1 LDGGGHLKTRECI
14 LAFVVLL
21 FLLHPVIALGNHIF
35 TDITD
40 TSGTAGPDWYGGHGV
55 QFADVT
61 GDGLS
66 DFYVT
71 MNFNQDMGD
80 LFYLN
85 IDGTTFAEEANLRGI
100 ENFDSGSHGG
110 VWADLDNDGDYDL
123 FNGSYVRNRLY
134 LNDGTGFFTDVTDA
148 AGIPNREWP
157 TRGVVAFDMDN
168 DGDLDLF
175 SVSGFRGSGDP
186 SDQRNEVYRND
197 GNMRFTSINSGALF
211 SAPAGQGA
219 TDSDFDGDGDID
231 VFAAN
236 SEGDVNILVN
246 DGNGNFELVSPA
258 TLGIIHGAGDGIT
271 LADVDND
278 GHLDILLQK
287 SLYVNNGNNTYTF
300 RDTFSAPGYMGGFED
315 LDNDGDWD
323 LVFAGDGKVY
333 FNDGAGIFN
342 ASPPFFLGAIND
354 PRCVAFADIDDDGDV
369 DFFYAQ
375 KRTYNRMIRNDYDG
389 TNNWLRIRLVLANGQ
404 VGAFGAW
411 VYIYE
416 AGELGNDAARISWRE
431 ARSQEGYLAQND
443 PALHFGVGEQS
454 SVDVRVVFLG
464 GVTVDLSNVPTSQ
477 TIVVAENVV
486 NDPPAADAGLD
497 QSVSEF
503 DLVTLDGSNSSD
515 PKNGGN
521 LSFQWEQTGG
531 TIVVLSDLTVERP
544 TFTAP
549 DVGSSG
555 ETLAFHLT
563 VTDDEGFVS
572 TDTTSVEVHNPDSS
586 GGGGGGGGGCFIAT
600 AAYGSPLEPH
610 VIKVLREFRDHYL
623 LTSGAGKTVIYLLLC
638 LLVACCR
645 LHRQA

>member
-1 LDGGGHLKTRECI
+1 LKTRECI

-323 LVFAGDGKVY
+323 LVLPGDDKVY
-333 FNDGAGIFN
+333 Y
-342 ASPPFFLGAIND
+342 SFLVPSTIRAVW
-354 PRCVAFADIDDDGDV
+354 PS
-369 DFFYAQ
+369 
-375 KRTYNRMIRNDYDG
+375 RTLMMTGMWISFMHKS
-389 TNNWLRIRLVLANGQ
+389 VL
-404 VGAFGAW
+404 
-411 VYIYE
+411 
-416 AGELGNDAARISWRE
+416 
-431 ARSQEGYLAQND
+431 
-443 PALHFGVGEQS
+443 
-454 SVDVRVVFLG
+454 
-464 GVTVDLSNVPTSQ
+464 
-477 TIVVAENVV
+477 TIE
-486 NDPPAADAGLD
+486 
-497 QSVSEF
+497 
-503 DLVTLDGSNSSD
+503 
-515 PKNGGN
+515 
-521 LSFQWEQTGG
+521 
-531 TIVVLSDLTVERP
+531 
-544 TFTAP
+544 
-549 DVGSSG
+549 
-555 ETLAFHLT
+555 
-563 VTDDEGFVS
+563 
-572 TDTTSVEVHNPDSS
+572 
-586 GGGGGGGGGCFIAT
+586 
-600 AAYGSPLEPH
+600 
-610 VIKVLREFRDHYL
+610 
-623 LTSGAGKTVIYLLLC
+623 
-638 LLVACCR
+638 
-645 LHRQA
+645 